1 VDGAVSFSHDSIG
14 HIILVVDVVAT
25 FGVLA
30 RVHGSPVAKQ
40 ICYFLT
46 TWPLLN
52 LASARLLGVS

>member
-30 RVHGSPVAKQ
+30 RVHGSPIAK
-40 ICYFLT
+40 
-46 TWPLLN
+46 
-52 LASARLLGVS
+52 